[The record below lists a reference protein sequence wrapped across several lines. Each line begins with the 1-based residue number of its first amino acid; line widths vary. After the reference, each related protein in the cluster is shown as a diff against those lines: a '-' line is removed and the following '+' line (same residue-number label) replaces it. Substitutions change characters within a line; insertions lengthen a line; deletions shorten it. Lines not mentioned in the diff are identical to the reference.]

1 MCDIL
6 EKQFRADVDEALV
19 SNPGAKKQNPESQ
32 TIGLDKLLG
41 AIHRDYFG
49 EEG

>member
-19 SNPGAKKQNPESQ
+19 SKPETKKQDPKSQ
-32 TIGLDKLLG
+32 TIGLEKLLG
-41 AIHRDYFG
+41 AIHRDYSG
-49 EEG
+49 EEV